1 MSNTRVGTAEK
12 GWKGPKVKDR
22 RNILKSR
29 GARSVSRGARPV
41 SRGARPVSR
50 GARPVSRGARPV
62 SRGARPVSR
71 GARPVSRGAR
81 PVIWSETH
89 RIEPIGFH
97 LCTRIRAKEKKK
109 YVQEIPSRWKEDKE
123 TLSKSQTL

>member
-29 GARSVSRGARPV
+29 GARS
-41 SRGARPVSR
+41 
-50 GARPVSRGARPV
+50 VSRGARPV

>member
-50 GARPVSRGARPV
+50 GARPV
-62 SRGARPVSR
+62 
-71 GARPVSRGAR
+71 
-81 PVIWSETH
+81 IWSETH

-97 LCTRIRAKEKKK
+97 LCTRIRVKTRRRRSMCKKSLHAGK
-109 YVQEIPSRWKEDKE
+109 KIRKPWANPKPFNHVQEPEVLPEPEVTEKE
-123 TLSKSQTL
+123 L

>member
-12 GWKGPKVKDR
+12 GGKGPKVKDR

-41 SRGARPVSR
+41 SRGAW
-50 GARPVSRGARPV
+50 PV